1 MKVHGGRLLGIATV
15 LVAGAAATWIA
26 VFAGL
31 PGRQAAVLLPGAI
44 SWGFFVR
51 WCRRS
56 FRTHVDLPGGPVS
69 HSARH

>member
-1 MKVHGGRLLGIATV
+1 MKPHGGRVLGTASV
-15 LVAGAAATWIA
+15 LVGGAAATGIA
-26 VFAGL
+26 VLAGL

-56 FRTHVDLPGGPVS
+56 FRAQGELPRSPV
-69 HSARH
+69 HH